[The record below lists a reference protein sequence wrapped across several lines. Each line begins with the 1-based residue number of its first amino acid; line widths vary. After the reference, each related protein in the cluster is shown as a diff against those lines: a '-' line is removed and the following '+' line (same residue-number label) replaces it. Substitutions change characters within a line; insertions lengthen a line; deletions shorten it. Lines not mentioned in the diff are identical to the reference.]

1 MIQRKQTIQQQIAKL
16 EGDVKNAFKDYC
28 NIPYYLHAILIHDG
42 TAESGHYYSF
52 IFDRKSQSW
61 WRFSDVNVGPEVETV
76 VMNESFGGLND
87 SKKTAY
93 CLIYINQFC
102 LDSIV
107 SQQNSAFMMHKQQNV
122 VPNGLRDI
130 IVKENNS
137 FTQ

>member
-1 MIQRKQTIQQQIAKL
+1 M
-16 EGDVKNAFKDYC
+16 N
-28 NIPYYLHAILIHDG
+28 
-42 TAESGHYYSF
+42 
-52 IFDRKSQSW
+52 SW

-76 VMNESFGGLND
+76 VMNESFGGQQGPND

-107 SQQNSAFMMHKQQNV
+107 SQQNSSFMMHKQPNA
-122 VPNGLRDI
+122 VPNGLRDM